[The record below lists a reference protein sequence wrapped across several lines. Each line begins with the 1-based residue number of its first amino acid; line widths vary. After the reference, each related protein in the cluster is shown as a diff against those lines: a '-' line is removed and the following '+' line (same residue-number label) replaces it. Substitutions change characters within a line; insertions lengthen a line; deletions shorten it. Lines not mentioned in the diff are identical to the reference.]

1 MTSVTLLAAKAGM
14 LIIGWANAVRLCW
27 NEPFR
32 LEKLL
37 ARSRVE
43 NQFTRTYHSP
53 LEPRYRFSVAL
64 QVRLLSPIVTVTT
77 NSFDGA
83 YPLRKL
89 FTIDA
94 KP

>member
-1 MTSVTLLAAKAGM
+1 
-14 LIIGWANAVRLCW
+14 
-27 NEPFR
+27 
-32 LEKLL
+32 
-37 ARSRVE
+37 
-43 NQFTRTYHSP
+43 
-53 LEPRYRFSVAL
+53 VAL

-89 FTIDA
+89 FMIDA